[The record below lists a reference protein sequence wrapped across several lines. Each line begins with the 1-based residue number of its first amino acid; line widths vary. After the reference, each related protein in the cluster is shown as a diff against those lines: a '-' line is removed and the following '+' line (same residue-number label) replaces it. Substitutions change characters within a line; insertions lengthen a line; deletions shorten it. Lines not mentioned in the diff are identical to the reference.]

1 MNKNDS
7 AAGPPSAPPET
18 VGKTEP
24 PAEVTQ
30 GRDPTLKWCV
40 PDLAGNPAS
49 PPATQPSASEPAFN
63 GRNLAMQKASSLPE
77 ALAGN
82 AIRGAL
88 PEVIQDSPNDASSP
102 RSESIEITVADGLAE
117 AGELEPLGTPEATA
131 GITAPREPTREA
143 ITRPPKAGAVT
154 PPPKPAMEAVTP
166 PPRPV
171 AVTAP
176 ARPATEAVTP
186 PPRPAMEAV
195 TPLPKP
201 AMEAVTPPPIPAT
214 VAALPKP
221 AMEAVTPLSRPA
233 TVAAL
238 PKPAM
243 EAVTPPPRPATV
255 AALPKPAMEAVTPRP
270 NPAME
275 AVTPPPR
282 PATVAALPN
291 PAMEPVAPLPKLA
304 TEVVTPSVNPAMEPV
319 TPLLATEVVTPSA
332 KPAMEPVTPL
342 PKLATE
348 AVTPSAK
355 SAMEPVTPPPKQGA
369 VSAPTPPEQVPAR
382 LAAPPALQASST
394 TGAVP
399 ETPIRTAETAEVGDG
414 DFEVMDSGEPPSSSL
429 ATALTPPP
437 VPGIP
442 GAPATTSQPLQSP
455 SDAGGSGGAAASL
468 AREALSLPE
477 ALSRRPLKKRL
488 KPWFEEVFD
497 EDYLRTLPF
506 MTAQQTLRE
515 TAFIESALSLP
526 PESELLDIACGY
538 GRHAIEL
545 GQRGFRVTGLDLS
558 LPLLIRAADEAQR
571 RGLSVNFVHA
581 DMREMTYDSQF
592 AAAYCVLT
600 SFGYF
605 DEETNLRVASSICR
619 AIKPGGRFLV
629 DTINRDYIVSDLPSR
644 VWWEGDGCVVLEEVD
659 FDFHTSRVLIR
670 RSIVFGDGRQVESE
684 ISIRAYSLHELG
696 RVLRRAGFQVVDV
709 SGSLS
714 CKEPFLGAASRHV
727 VIVCE
732 RPKT

>member
-1 MNKNDS
+1 MSKNDF
-7 AAGPPSAPPET
+7 AAGPPPGAQPET
-18 VGKTEP
+18 AGKTEP
-24 PAEVTQ
+24 LAEASQ

-49 PPATQPSASEPAFN
+49 PPVTQPPASDPALN
-63 GRNLAMQKASSLPE
+63 PEDPATDNAATLPGP
-77 ALAGN
+77 LAGG
-82 AIRGAL
+82 AITGAL
-88 PEVIQDSPNDASSP
+88 PEAIQESTHDVASPA
-102 RSESIEITVADGLAE
+102 SESIEIIVADGP
-117 AGELEPLGTPEATA
+117 GEDGEPEPLGRQETTA
-131 GITAPREPTREA
+131 S
-143 ITRPPKAGAVT
+143 
-154 PPPKPAMEAVTP
+154 
-166 PPRPV
+166 
-171 AVTAP
+171 
-176 ARPATEAVTP
+176 VTP

-195 TPLPKP
+195 TPPP
-201 AMEAVTPPPIPAT
+201 RAAMETVTPPPRA
-214 VAALPKP
+214 
-221 AMEAVTPLSRPA
+221 
-233 TVAAL
+233 
-238 PKPAM
+238 AM
-243 EAVTPPPRPATV
+243 EAVTPPPRA
-255 AALPKPAMEAVTPRP
+255 
-270 NPAME
+270 AME

-282 PATVAALPN
+282 AA
-291 PAMEPVAPLPKLA
+291 M
-304 TEVVTPSVNPAMEPV
+304 
-319 TPLLATEVVTPSA
+319 
-332 KPAMEPVTPL
+332 
-342 PKLATE
+342 E
-348 AVTPSAK
+348 AVTPPPRA
-355 SAMEPVTPPPKQGA
+355 AMEAVTPPPRA
-369 VSAPTPPEQVPAR
+369 AMEVATLPPIRDVEPATPPPKALPAPAPPEPAFVPR
-382 LAAPPALQASST
+382 PSPQEGTLAAPGEGAARQATQANSP
-394 TGAVP
+394 TGAMP
-399 ETPIRTAETAEVGDG
+399 EAPLRTAETAEVGDA
-414 DFEVMDSGEPPSSSL
+414 DFEVMEAGEPPSLSSS
-429 ATALTPPP
+429 AAPAPPP
-437 VPGIP
+437 LP
-442 GAPATTSQPLQSP
+442 GAAGASATTSQPSPQQSS
-455 SDAGGSGGAAASL
+455 SDAAGSVGAAAAV

-497 EDYLRTLPF
+497 ENYLRTLPF

-515 TAFIESALSLP
+515 TAFIESALASP
-526 PESELLDIACGY
+526 PEGELLDIACGY

-619 AIKPGGRFLV
+619 ALKPGGRFLV

-670 RSIVFGDGRQVESE
+670 RSIVFGDGRQVENE

-714 CKEPFLGAASRHV
+714 GKEPFLGAASRHV

-732 RPKT
+732 RPMT